1 MKTIVAA
8 SVLALMASTALA
20 DRGRDSYGSADIE
33 QVATGVQEALNEIKD
48 VMSAVD
54 VEQTAVNAANLVSL
68 TSTGG
73 VEEISQTVG
82 VKYRSRFEQDAEN
95 KIDLDWGRH
104 VMVKDITQ
112 SATNVVNS
120 ISIGAVDEE
129 VEAARNQSNGL
140 DLEKIEQDAYF
151 DQWATNDLSE
161 GKKLEDIAQS
171 AVNAANLISISAD
184 VGDLDEIDQVA
195 KGDQDAKNYIEFT
208 EWLDGNELP
217 TADTDPDDIL
227 NDVIPSTQSATNVAN
242 SVSVASV
249 GRTLKQFSDVSQD
262 AENVVNSEG
271 RYSNIWDLKQTA
283 VNAANLVSIGNI
295 GGSLD
300 IEQTAEVS
308 QLASNFID
316 ANGSIES
323 VVQSATNVANSIGD
337 LN

>member
-249 GRTLKQFSDVSQD
+249 GRTRKTL
-262 AENVVNSEG
+262 
-271 RYSNIWDLKQTA
+271 
-283 VNAANLVSIGNI
+283 
-295 GGSLD
+295 
-300 IEQTAEVS
+300 
-308 QLASNFID
+308 
-316 ANGSIES
+316 
-323 VVQSATNVANSIGD
+323 
-337 LN
+337 